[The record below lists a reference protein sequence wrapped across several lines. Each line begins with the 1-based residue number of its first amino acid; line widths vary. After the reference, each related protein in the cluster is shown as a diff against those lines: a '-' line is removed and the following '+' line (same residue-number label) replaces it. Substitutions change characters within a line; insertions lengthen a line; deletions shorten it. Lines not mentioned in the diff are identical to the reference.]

1 MSHPRAII
9 RQALVDRLKTKIENI
24 YPTDAFDRIYG
35 SRSKPLFDQFL
46 PAILIYARS
55 ENILE
60 EKFTTDGFGAT
71 KRELDIAFEAVVLG
85 SDEVDTT
92 LDKIAGQ
99 IEDAFDGWEIPT
111 RKSDVLKLKST
122 EIDIS
127 IDGSKIYGAVRLTYT
142 ITYYT
147 ASQEPNNSGT
157 IPTNIEEN
165 FL

>member
-1 MSHPRAII
+1 MSHPRTAI
-9 RQALVDRLKTKIENI
+9 RDALVDRLKTKVDDVFL
-24 YPTDAFDRIYG
+24 TDAGNKIYG

-46 PAILIYARS
+46 PAILIYARN

-71 KRELDIAFEAVVLG
+71 KRELDIAFEAVILG
-85 SDEVDTT
+85 DDEVDNA
-92 LDKIAGQ
+92 LDNIAGQ
-99 IEDAFDGWEIPT
+99 IEDAFDGWEMPT
-111 RKSDVLKLKST
+111 RKSDILKLKST

-147 ASQEPNNSGT
+147 AGIEPDNSGT